1 MKQKPKHPPSVREK
15 LFVIVFAGL
24 ALALAVLWTLR
35 SGWFATNDTGLLTA
49 NGRIEGRITTV
60 TPEAFGRVVQLDKDE
75 GQPVVRGEVL
85 TVLDDVALRDRIQS
99 LKARCDALAEHLRA
113 AEVQLELLR
122 REVPLEIAQAQTAL
136 NEARAQV
143 DRTAA
148 RLEQARRDAQRYA
161 NLAAA
166 AAASRLQAENMRLSV
181 VVEEKALVAARE
193 TQARAE
199 KQLALARLGGQRIAT
214 QDAQR
219 DAVAAQL
226 KQAEAQLAE
235 QQGILE
241 RFAIK
246 SPLDGVILT
255 RAVERGEWVNAGV
268 PLFTVVDLD
277 QLYLK
282 VYIPEPQIGKVA
294 LGQEAQIY
302 VDAYPDR
309 AFQARVSKVA
319 QQAEF
324 TPKNVETREER
335 VKLVFAVE
343 LRLKENP
350 GGVLK
355 PGMPADGVIRWR
367 EGAPWVRP

>member
-1 MKQKPKHPPSVREK
+1 MLSKKAWPW
-15 LFVIVFAGL
+15 LAAAGVL
-24 ALALAVLWTLR
+24 ALTALWAVR
-35 SGWFATNDTGLLTA
+35 SGWFSPGDTGLLTA

-60 TPEAFGRVVQLDKDE
+60 TPEAFGRVVKLDKDE
-75 GQPVVRGEVL
+75 GQRVARDEVL
-85 TVLDDVALRDRIQS
+85 TVLDDAALRDRIQS
-99 LKARCDALAEHLRA
+99 LEARRDALAEQLRA
-113 AEVQLELLR
+113 AQVQLELLR
-122 REVPLEIAQAQTAL
+122 REVPLEIAQAQAAL
-136 NEARAQV
+136 SETRAQV
-143 DRTAA
+143 ERTAA
-148 RLEQARRDAQRYA
+148 RAEQARRDAQRYA
-161 NLAAA
+161 NPAEAD
-166 AAASRLQAENMRLSV
+166 AASRLQAENMRLSV

-193 TQARAE
+193 TRARAE
-199 KQLALARLGGQRIAT
+199 KQLALARLGEQRIAS
-214 QDAQR
+214 QAAQR

-235 QQGILE
+235 QQGILA

-246 SPLDGVILT
+246 SPLNGVVLT
-255 RAVERGEWVNAGV
+255 RAVELGEWVNVGV
-268 PLFTVVDLD
+268 PLFTLVDLD

-309 AFQARVSKVA
+309 AFPAWVSKVA

-324 TPKNVETREER
+324 TPKNVETKEER

-367 EGAPWVRP
+367 EGVPWVRP